1 MSLLAQS
8 NIPQNPV
15 GQDLLQ
21 QAIKLSQDTA
31 NSWDL
36 LWSDL
41 INSHND
47 LWRAL
52 CVFGLILA
60 ALSLIFVALKIAAE
74 NVKGNT
80 FLAEFSESMIWS
92 LVVFLFLTGNG
103 FILSN
108 TVLLLRDVANSQITN
123 VLNIQLASLT
133 MRQALQTVSLS
144 SSGQDRIEAILA
156 QCQGQSSLDF
166 ADCIQEQQPYIDQV
180 IQDVESQNGEALQG
194 LRNWA
199 SNLLSGMSTFVYS
212 IPYSVMK
219 SIFYAMQWAF
229 VNVLEASLIMT
240 ATLAPVA
247 VGISLLPVG
256 SRALWAWGIGFMSL
270 FTVQLGY
277 NIIVGIGA
285 VVAVNTDVFIVNELG
300 FLIFIS
306 VFSPGLAVLLGAG
319 GGVALFK
326 GIGQYSATAAQFAS
340 DAIAGLTTG
349 LIKLFI

>member
-1 MSLLAQS
+1 MLAQF
-8 NIPQNPV
+8 NVPQNPV

-21 QAIKLSQDTA
+21 QAIQLSQNTA
-31 NSWDL
+31 DSWDL

-41 INSHND
+41 ISSNND
-47 LWRAL
+47 LWKAL
-52 CVFGLILA
+52 CTFAVVLA

-74 NVKGNT
+74 NAKGHT
-80 FLAEFSESMIWS
+80 FFSEFSESMVWS
-92 LVVFLFLTGNG
+92 LVVFFFLTGNG

-108 TVLLLRDVANSQITN
+108 TVLLLRDVANNQITN
-123 VLNIQLASLT
+123 ILELQLASLT
-133 MRQALQTVSLS
+133 MRQALQTVALS

-180 IQDVESQNGEALQG
+180 IEDVESQNGGALQG
-194 LRNWA
+194 LRSWT
-199 SNLLSGMSTFVYS
+199 SNLLLGMSTFVYS
-212 IPYSVMK
+212 TPYSLIK

-229 VNVLEASLIMT
+229 VNILEASLIMT

-247 VGISLLPVG
+247 VGISLLPIG

-285 VVAVNTDVFIVNELG
+285 VVAVNTDVFIANELG

-306 VFSPGLAVLLGAG
+306 IFSPGLAILLGAG
-319 GGVALFK
+319 GGLALFK
-326 GIGQYSATAAQFAS
+326 GVAQYSATAAQFVS
-340 DAIAGLTTG
+340 DALAGLTTG